1 MDTTPSS
8 APAPRPE
15 FPEGFREVTSSRIQ
29 ALAYFEANT
38 QRDVTGDPAAL
49 NREHKDGR
57 LEVIFKGNAR
67 YSYENV
73 LPYQMEALL
82 DDVTRR
88 DTFNEIVKNPELY
101 PFSRMADFV
110 PTVEV

>member
-1 MDTTPSS
+1 MTDPKK
-8 APAPRPE
+8 AAIPPA
-15 FPEGFREVTSSRIQ
+15 FPEGFREVTSSRML
-29 ALAYFEANT
+29 AVAYFEKGT
-38 QRDVTGDPAAL
+38 QRDVTGDPQVL

-73 LPYQMEALL
+73 LPYQMDALL

-88 DTFNEIVKNPELY
+88 DTFNEIVKQPDLY
-101 PFSRMADFV
+101 PFTRMADFI
-110 PTVEV
+110 PTQEG